1 MKIYLRFPG
10 LCAGLVNGG
19 SGTLSACILAS
30 MPSMRL
36 SKDIFKDF
44 LLLWCPDSDSFVR
57 TLIFS
62 RLDYSHLYIIE
73 KSLEHPSCRGFVNK
87 SLFGILSIKMDE
99 EWTEEELLVYVDFGK
114 YLPASEI
121 TDPDMQFKIIGL
133 DDGEKSIYSEIN
145 GKLFSG
151 ES

>member
-1 MKIYLRFPG
+1 
-10 LCAGLVNGG
+10 
-19 SGTLSACILAS
+19 
-30 MPSMRL
+30 
-36 SKDIFKDF
+36 
-44 LLLWCPDSDSFVR
+44 
-57 TLIFS
+57 
-62 RLDYSHLYIIE
+62 
-73 KSLEHPSCRGFVNK
+73 
-87 SLFGILSIKMDE
+87 MDE

-133 DDGEKSIYSEIN
+133 GDGEKSIYSEIN